1 MDSCFAP
8 IGSHQHG
15 IAWIQISPR
24 LEWHSCQAY
33 ERTNRVSCA
42 HVLGTGSCTGQGR
55 LRPGVCV
62 RVSLAIK
69 PSSSTAKMSLYA
81 RQLNLL
87 TPQNQAPV
95 DQ

>member
-33 ERTNRVSCA
+33 ERTKP
-42 HVLGTGSCTGQGR
+42 CTMRACVRYWQLYWPGPSEAG
-55 LRPGVCV
+55 GVCTCV
-62 RVSLAIK
+62 
-69 PSSSTAKMSLYA
+69 TCY
-81 RQLNLL
+81 
-87 TPQNQAPV
+87 
-95 DQ
+95 

>member
-1 MDSCFAP
+1 MAVRP
-8 IGSHQHG
+8 TNGQ
-15 IAWIQISPR
+15 
-24 LEWHSCQAY
+24 
-33 ERTNRVSCA
+33 NRVLCA
-42 HVLGTGSCTGQGR
+42 HVLGSGSCTGQGR
-55 LRPGVCV
+55 LRPGACV